1 MPQARGRNWNTGKP
15 ERGIWVFAASD
26 FLSVLRSVADC
37 SDDSA
42 DYGGAEDGQA
52 ARFVVVAF
60 QVRRRRRRRRRAG
73 ARSGSVVAMR
83 RCGRMM
89 PCDRVPVL
97 LRRLGGRGFL
107 VLPGRRRG
115 LAAAAMGGR
124 RHGRAAKGD
133 TRESCDCHCLDLV
146 HVTPTFPRFL
156 RLHRVRGR
164 GARFLT
170 EKISTD
176 VLGLSVWRRTAET
189 FVKHDRLPLYFAK
202 SQVWPLFVERKNDI
216 IQMFSLRVVVP

>member
-1 MPQARGRNWNTGKP
+1 MTSATALSPLRVAVLRLS
-15 ERGIWVFAASD
+15 SD
-26 FLSVLRSVADC
+26 FSPALRSVADC

-42 DYGGAEDGQA
+42 DHGGAEDGQA
-52 ARFVVVAF
+52 ARLVVVAF
-60 QVRRRRRRRRRAG
+60 QVRWRRRRRAG

-89 PCDRVPVL
+89 PCDRLVVF
-97 LRRLGGRGFL
+97 LRRFGGRGFL

-156 RLHRVRGR
+156 CLHKVRSR

-170 EKISTD
+170 EKF
-176 VLGLSVWRRTAET
+176 RRTSWGCP
-189 FVKHDRLPLYFAK
+189 HGGGRLKL
-202 SQVWPLFVERKNDI
+202 S
-216 IQMFSLRVVVP
+216 

>member
-1 MPQARGRNWNTGKP
+1 MTSATALSPLRVAVLWLS
-15 ERGIWVFAASD
+15 SD
-26 FLSVLRSVADC
+26 FRPALRSVADC

-42 DYGGAEDGQA
+42 DQGGAEDGQA
-52 ARFVVVAF
+52 ACLVVV
-60 QVRRRRRRRRRAG
+60 V
-73 ARSGSVVAMR
+73 MR
-83 RCGRMM
+83 RGGRMM
-89 PCDRVPVL
+89 PCDRVAVL
-97 LRRLGGRGFL
+97 LRRFGGRGFL

-146 HVTPTFPRFL
+146 HVTPTFLRFL

-176 VLGLSVWRRTAET
+176 VLGLSAWRRTAET

-202 SQVWPLFVERKNDI
+202 SQVWPLFIERKNDI
-216 IQMFSLRVVVP
+216 TRLCHFPCDRRR